1 MYTVRIIIAKSP
13 QVYRCVTALFEILVK
28 NGKDFL
34 TKSLFGQKHAILE
47 KSTIVQSMVNSS
59 F

>member
-1 MYTVRIIIAKSP
+1 MQNFWFVLERFSFVLKKLKKY
-13 QVYRCVTALFEILVK
+13 FFVK
-28 NGKDFL
+28 IGKDFL
-34 TKSLFGQKHAILE
+34 TNLHFGQKHAILE